1 MDAIM
6 LSQAGFAESV
16 ATMGTAATMQQMEKA
31 LRVADNIVFAF
42 DGDEAGRRAVGKA
55 LEGLLPALADGTS
68 AFFFVLTGR

>member
-1 MDAIM
+1 MPSCCRRPVLRKAWR
-6 LSQAGFAESV
+6 QWERRR
-16 ATMGTAATMQQMEKA
+16 TMQQMEKA